1 MCNGNSYTLWKDQVS
16 CAKTFAI
23 TVSPSDGLGGNNISF
38 PSTDWEMEAKGK
50 AEAREQSFLTPR
62 FQSLY
67 LTLSFFPF
75 TSGHYTP
82 SFPVTASN
90 SLSSEL
96 PKNNSL
102 NNAHPLVMS
111 GLAIYILRIYLMLP
125 VFMSCFCNSIQSSWI
140 SRSKSNASSCLH
152 TTQHM
157 GGDKKIQANV
167 ICFHFSHLRRHTSSF
182 F

>member
-102 NNAHPLVMS
+102 NNAPSISHVRPCYLHP
-111 GLAIYILRIYLMLP
+111 AYL
-125 VFMSCFCNSIQSSWI
+125 
-140 SRSKSNASSCLH
+140 SNASCVYVLFLQFNSKLL
-152 TTQHM
+152 
-157 GGDKKIQANV
+157 DFKKQV
-167 ICFHFSHLRRHTSSF
+167 
-182 F
+182 